1 MRILTV
7 DDHALFRA
15 GIRLALSSEPGWRIV
30 GEAGSAREALVLIDS
45 QQPDVVLLDIALP
58 GMDGVV
64 ATREIKRRVPTARVL
79 ILSLHDQIRDVLDA
93 LAAGANGYALKS
105 EGPEAL
111 VSALKAVCQDQRY
124 LAPSLAARLAAY
136 ESRRPPVADVLGVLS
151 QREREVFRLAT
162 QCLTTREIAAE
173 LCLSRK
179 TVDTHLYRIHRKL
192 GLRTSAELVR
202 LAADLG
208 LIHGGGRSPARPHED
223 GGDGGANDGANQ
235 AAETPLTC
243 VTCGL
248 PRQA

>member
-15 GIRLALSSEPGWRIV
+15 GIRLALANEPGWRIV
-30 GEAGSAREALVLIDS
+30 GEAGSAREALALVDS

-64 ATREIKRRVPTARVL
+64 ATREIKRRAPTARVL

-93 LAAGANGYALKS
+93 LNAGASGYALKS
-105 EGPEAL
+105 EGPDAL
-111 VSALKAVCQDQRY
+111 VLALKAVFEDQRY
-124 LAPSLAARLAAY
+124 LAPSVAARLAAY
-136 ESRRPPVADVLGVLS
+136 ESRRSPVVDVLGVLS

-208 LIHGGGRSPARPHED
+208 LIHRGARAQPNASPEGPGEGEIADP
-223 GGDGGANDGANQ
+223 
-235 AAETPLTC
+235 PFTC
-243 VTCGL
+243 VTCGM
-248 PRQA
+248 PKEA